1 MKRYLSKTPGSRSH
15 PAALL
20 ALLLGLALLT
30 VFPFSPASADCQK
43 YLTETGAVP
52 GQESCML
59 RCASGRKNLATYA
72 CGNQCAEFCGKAP
85 PEDECQAEVEELQEY
100 VADWERDMEDMKW
113 PLFSADDK
121 AWLRQIGNFIASGL
135 RGYAITKTGAPSSL
149 EPVVVNSGHLKRIL
163 TADNE
168 REQAAAGLDLY
179 FSVATSFIPRGGSP
193 DSAGARLDRVKGA
206 FLDFINA
213 GDNPEA
219 MKAEVEDLY
228 RRQQSPACN
237 GGGSGLETYKP

>member
-1 MKRYLSKTPGSRSH
+1 MNTASTPTAGLHNR
-15 PAALL
+15 LL
-20 ALLLGLALLT
+20 ALLTALLGLALISGL
-30 VFPFSPASADCQK
+30 PAAPAHADCQK
-43 YLTETGAVP
+43 YLNETGAVP
-52 GQESCML
+52 GQESCLM
-59 RCASGRKNLATYA
+59 RCATGRKTMATYA
-72 CGNQCAEFCGKAP
+72 CGNLCAEFCGKAP
-85 PEDECQAEVEELQEY
+85 EDECKAEVEELQEY
-100 VADWERDMEDMKW
+100 VADWERDMEGMKW

-135 RGYAITKTGAPSSL
+135 RGYALERIGAPSSL
-149 EPVVVNSGHLKRIL
+149 DPVIVNSGHIKRIV
-163 TADNE
+163 TAETD

-206 FLDFINA
+206 FLDFIDA
-213 GDNPEA
+213 GDSPET

-237 GGGSGLETYKP
+237 GGSSGLETYKP